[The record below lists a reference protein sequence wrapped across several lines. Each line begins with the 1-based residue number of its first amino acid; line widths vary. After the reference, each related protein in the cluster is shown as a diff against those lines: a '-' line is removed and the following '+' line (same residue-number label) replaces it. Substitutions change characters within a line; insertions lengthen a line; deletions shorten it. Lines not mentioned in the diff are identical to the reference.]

1 MNQYMI
7 TDVSVFI
14 EQYDLQDLLDANY
27 ALGWRLVSSVICQHA
42 SVATG
47 GSVLRLIFEKVQ

>member
-1 MNQYMI
+1 MNQYLI

-14 EQYDLQDLLDANY
+14 SRELLQETLEVHY
-27 ALGWRLVSSVICQHA
+27 SGGWRFLSSVICQHP

>member
-1 MNQYMI
+1 MQQYMV

-14 EQYDLQDLLDANY
+14 KRNDLQDLLNSNY
-27 ALGWRLVSSVICQHA
+27 SLGWRFVSSVICQHA

>member
-1 MNQYMI
+1 MRQYMV
-7 TDVSVFI
+7 TDVSLFI
-14 EQYDLQDLLDANY
+14 ERNDLHELLESNY
-27 ALGWRLVSSVICQHA
+27 SLGWRFVSSVICQHA